1 MTHKH
6 VIMIESSI
14 TVDSGVFQSIEV
26 KDSRVVDP
34 SFAENNV
41 MEIRIYPCYIKLI
54 LLTSKIFDCAAI
66 HKVNEKVMCRKLLWL
81 GGPSLTFL

>member
-34 SFAENNV
+34 SFAKTMSWRLE
-41 MEIRIYPCYIKLI
+41 
-54 LLTSKIFDCAAI
+54 FI
-66 HKVNEKVMCRKLLWL
+66 HA
-81 GGPSLTFL
+81 S